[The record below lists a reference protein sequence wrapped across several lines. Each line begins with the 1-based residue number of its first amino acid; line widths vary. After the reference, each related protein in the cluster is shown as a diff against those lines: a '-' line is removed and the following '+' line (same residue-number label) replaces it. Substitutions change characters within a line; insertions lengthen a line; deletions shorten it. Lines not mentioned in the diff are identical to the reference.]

1 MEEKNRL
8 YDTAEE
14 VQKFILVAVEDD
26 DPQIN
31 AEQSLDEL
39 ADLLRTAG
47 GEEAG
52 RLIQRREAP
61 HPGTYLGSGKI
72 E

>member
-1 MEEKNRL
+1 MEEKNKL

-14 VQKFILVAVEDD
+14 VQTFILAAVEDD
-26 DPQIN
+26 NPQIS

-47 GEEAG
+47 GAEAG

-61 HPGTYLGSGKI
+61 HPGTY
-72 E
+72 